1 VKDAQTLRA
10 VHFGAAM
17 AGVAA
22 AVGLIVAFLLA
33 GHAERVVRWST
44 VLTRRLP
51 QRVAALIHRL
61 VTAFGQGF
69 AVLRTPRAL
78 VPALG
83 WSLAVWLSIAVTTW
97 GMAQAF
103 SLALAPA
110 GTFAVLMLLAV
121 GVAVPTPGAVGGFHE
136 AVRLGMVSLFGADN
150 DVAVAMAVALHAL
163 AFLPVSAA
171 GIYYM
176 AREGLTLSR
185 VRSMVEE
192 GSHAT

>member
-1 VKDAQTLRA
+1 
-10 VHFGAAM
+10 
-17 AGVAA
+17 
-22 AVGLIVAFLLA
+22 
-33 GHAERVVRWST
+33 
-44 VLTRRLP
+44 
-51 QRVAALIHRL
+51 
-61 VTAFGQGF
+61 
-69 AVLRTPRAL
+69 
-78 VPALG
+78 
-83 WSLAVWLSIAVTTW
+83 
-97 GMAQAF
+97 MAQAF

-121 GVAVPTPGAVGGFHE
+121 GVAVPSPGAVGGFHE

-185 VRSMVEE
+185 VRSMVDE